1 MSNFA
6 FLYSDPQ
13 AKAIGLMEMTE
24 HPSLGKYW
32 RHAPLLRFSE
42 TPGAVTTLSEQG
54 EYTRALLAELG
65 YDEAS
70 MEELKTAGVVSWRE
84 DRRELAMAGS

>member
-1 MSNFA
+1 
-6 FLYSDPQ
+6 
-13 AKAIGLMEMTE
+13 MEMTE

-54 EYTRALLAELG
+54 EYTRALLGELG

-70 MEELKTAGVVSWRE
+70 MDELKTAGVVSWRE
-84 DRRELAMAGS
+84 DSRELAMASS